1 MKIAY
6 DTKELFNLHIV
17 KEARHWCSEGF
28 ITKENLAAIQAKYPS
43 KLYHPNL
50 AIRVLLFVASFI
62 AVSGAGGLMFI
73 MIDGASQAGV
83 GIFLIVFG
91 VGSLFLAEKV
101 FIVNNSHFRSG
112 VAEAGAYS
120 ACGYLI
126 FGIGL
131 LTDENEHVLL
141 LAGVVVLA
149 YMSIRFLDLLCHIL
163 GILTLAALI
172 FYECYQLGG
181 IFQQIIPFVII
192 LSFSAVYGLARRVR
206 KNDEYYLWEDNLRLT
221 EFLSLL
227 IIYAG
232 GNYLVV
238 RECSIE
244 LLDLSLLPGEDIPL
258 AFFFYAFT
266 AISPLILNYR
276 GVTLHN
282 IGMIR
287 IGIVTLAFSV
297 VTFRYYFS
305 IAPPEVALTV
315 AGLIVLG
322 VAAWLFNYL
331 KVDRSGFTRE
341 KLLSRQWV
349 GNEVT
354 AFAVSQTMGGNVT
367 KPDESFKGGGGS
379 FGGGGASGDF

>member
-1 MKIAY
+1 MKTVY
-6 DTKELFNLHIV
+6 NTPELFNLHLV
-17 KEARHWCSEGF
+17 KEARHWHNEGF
-28 ITKENLAAIQAKYPS
+28 ITAAQLTEIKGKYPS

-50 AIRVLLFVASFI
+50 AIRILLFVASFI
-62 AVSGAGGLMFI
+62 AVCGAAGLVFI
-73 MIDGASQAGV
+73 MLDGNSQAGV
-83 GIFLIVFG
+83 GVFMIVFG
-91 VGSLFLAEKV
+91 VGSFFLAEKV
-101 FIVNNSHFRSG
+101 FIEKNNHFRSG
-112 VAEAGAYS
+112 VAEAVAYS
-120 ACGYLI
+120 ACGFLI

-131 LTDENEHVLL
+131 LTNEDEHVLL
-141 LAGVVVLA
+141 MMGVAVMA
-149 YMSIRFLDLLCHIL
+149 YMSIRFLDLLCHIV
-163 GILTLAALI
+163 GILTLAGLI

-192 LSFSAVYGLARRVR
+192 FSFSVIYWLARRLR
-206 KNDEYYLWEDNLRLT
+206 KKNDTYLWDDNLVLT

-244 LLDLSLLPGEDIPL
+244 LLDLSLQPGEDIPL

-266 AISPLILNYR
+266 AISPLILIYR
-276 GVTLHN
+276 GVTLRS
-282 IGMIR
+282 IGLIR
-287 IGIVTLAFSV
+287 IGVVMLALSII
-297 VTFRYYFS
+297 TFRYYFS

-322 VAAWLFNYL
+322 VVAWLFNYL
-331 KVDRSGFTRE
+331 KTDRFGFTRE

-349 GNEVT
+349 SNEVT

-379 FGGGGASGDF
+379 FGGGGATGDF

>member
-1 MKIAY
+1 MKTVY
-6 DTKELFNLHIV
+6 DTTELFNLHVV

-28 ITKENLAAIQAKYPS
+28 ITKENLAAIQSKYPS

-50 AIRVLLFVASFI
+50 AIRILLFVATFI
-62 AVSGAGGLMFI
+62 AVCGAAGLVFI
-73 MIDGASQAGV
+73 MLDGNSQAGV
-83 GIFLIVFG
+83 GVFMIVFG
-91 VGSLFLAEKV
+91 VGSFFLAEKV
-101 FIVNNSHFRSG
+101 FIEKNNHFRSG
-112 VAEAGAYS
+112 VAEAVAYS
-120 ACGYLI
+120 ACGFLI

-141 LAGVVVLA
+141 ITGVAVLA
-149 YMSIRFLDLLCHIL
+149 YMSIRFLDLLCHIFCIATL
-163 GILTLAALI
+163 GGLI

-192 LSFSAVYGLARRVR
+192 VSFSAIYWLARRLR
-206 KNDEYYLWEDNLRLT
+206 KNEASWVWDDNLRLT

-244 LLDLSLLPGEDIPL
+244 MLDLHLEPGQDIPL

-266 AISPLILNYR
+266 AISPLVLLYR
-276 GVTLHN
+276 GVMVRS
-282 IGMIR
+282 IGLIR
-287 IGIVTLAFSV
+287 IGVVTLALSIL
-297 VTFRYYFS
+297 TFRYYFS
-305 IAPPEVALTV
+305 ITPPEVALTV

-331 KVDRSGFTRE
+331 KIDRFGFTRE

-349 GNEVT
+349 SNEVT